1 MLQLRQYQERSLDAL
16 EGFFGLATQ
25 HGAQK
30 AFILQTNRPYL
41 AVKQLPGLP
50 YVCLR
55 IPTGGGKHSWPA
67 TRWELQRK
75 RSYKLIG
82 QCAFG

>member
-1 MLQLRQYQERSLDAL
+1 MLQLKGYQERCL
-16 EGFFGLATQ
+16 EDLGAYLRLVNQ

-41 AVKQLPGLP
+41 PVEQLPGLP

-55 IPTGGGKHSWPA
+55 IPTGGGKTLMA
-67 TRWELQRK
+67 CYAQ
-75 RSYKLIG
+75 IG
-82 QCAFG
+82 RAHV